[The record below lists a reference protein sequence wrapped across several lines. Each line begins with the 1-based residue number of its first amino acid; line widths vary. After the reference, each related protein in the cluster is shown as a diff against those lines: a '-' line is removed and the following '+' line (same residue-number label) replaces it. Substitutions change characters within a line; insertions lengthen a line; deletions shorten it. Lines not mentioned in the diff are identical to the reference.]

1 MSNLAIA
8 QINQTVGDVR
18 GNLSRIIDAAKK
30 AGAQGAELV
39 IFPELTLTGYTPED
53 LVLNNDFIAKQ
64 HEALQELIAKSKDL
78 PALVVGFIE
87 PVEDRRFN
95 ALAFIDKGK
104 LIHTHRKILLPN
116 YSVFDERRIFAVGQ
130 APVAFEWN
138 GKRIGMLIC
147 EDVWQPHNARLLKAQ
162 DAELIIVANASPYEK
177 GKHALRVKTLSDAAR
192 TNHVNIIYA
201 NLVGGQDDLVFDGA
215 SFAVDAKGNITTQLP
230 MFEEHIGS
238 VMPAKASM
246 TREEELWHAMVLGT
260 KDYVHKNGFK
270 QAVLGLSG
278 GVDSAAVAAILVDA
292 LGAENVLGVLLPSPF
307 TSKESTM
314 LALDVAKQLKIQ
326 TLEVPITSAFEG
338 IGSLLIPT
346 LKTAGYSKENWQADL
361 AVGGNIQ
368 SRLRG
373 VTLMAISNA
382 TNRLL
387 MNTSNKSEIAVG
399 YSTLYGDACGAFSPM
414 RDLYKTDVFALARW
428 HGLPKAIIDRV
439 PTAELTPG
447 QKDEDQLPPYATL
460 DAILKLHIE
469 GRMDAKTIETQGF
482 APETVKR
489 VVDMV
494 RISEYKRRQF
504 PPGPKL
510 SPMHFYKDWR
520 MPLTNGFK

>member
-1 MSNLAIA
+1 
-8 QINQTVGDVR
+8 
-18 GNLSRIIDAAKK
+18 
-30 AGAQGAELV
+30 
-39 IFPELTLTGYTPED
+39 
-53 LVLNNDFIAKQ
+53 
-64 HEALQELIAKSKDL
+64 
-78 PALVVGFIE
+78 
-87 PVEDRRFN
+87 
-95 ALAFIDKGK
+95 
-104 LIHTHRKILLPN
+104 
-116 YSVFDERRIFAVGQ
+116 
-130 APVAFEWN
+130 
-138 GKRIGMLIC
+138 
-147 EDVWQPHNARLLKAQ
+147 
-162 DAELIIVANASPYEK
+162 
-177 GKHALRVKTLSDAAR
+177 
-192 TNHVNIIYA
+192 
-201 NLVGGQDDLVFDGA
+201 
-215 SFAVDAKGNITTQLP
+215 
-230 MFEEHIGS
+230 
-238 VMPAKASM
+238 
-246 TREEELWHAMVLGT
+246 
-260 KDYVHKNGFK
+260 
-270 QAVLGLSG
+270 
-278 GVDSAAVAAILVDA
+278 
-292 LGAENVLGVLLPSPF
+292 
-307 TSKESTM
+307 M